1 MKKIRNLSRS
11 RPALFCFLLAGFT
24 TVCSLASA
32 KIFTFFPWTL
42 TTYFTSTVVGILWP
56 LALTLV
62 LGYGYIFR
70 TGSFGATLVPGL
82 PCLFLR
88 LYLMTAY
95 ISQFFTEETP
105 WVSLPV
111 MLTGVLY
118 LFGIGF
124 WEEMIFRGVIG
135 NTLAVKYATNT
146 KGMWL
151 TVILS
156 AAIFSAIHLQS
167 LLHGLPL
174 DAMAAQLVG
183 AFGLGMVLAAVY
195 LRGGNLWVLVL
206 LHTIV
211 DVPGLFQSTFII
223 SSGTGSVID
232 AISELDLSSILGLLP
247 VHIALTL
254 FLLRK
259 SKQPAIFARLEQLRS
274 EISC

>member
-1 MKKIRNLSRS
+1 MN
-11 RPALFCFLLAGFT
+11 AQCFFCFLLAGFT
-24 TVCSLASA
+24 TLCSLSSA
-32 KIFTFFPWTL
+32 WFFSLFLWTL
-42 TTYFTSTVVGILWP
+42 PTYFFSTVFGILWP

-70 TGSFGATLVPGL
+70 TGSFGATLIPGL
-82 PCLFLR
+82 PCLILR
-88 LYLMTAY
+88 LSLMIIY
-95 ISQFFTEETP
+95 IIPSFTEETP

-135 NTLAVKYATNT
+135 NTLALKYATNT

-151 TVILS
+151 TVVLS

-174 DAMAAQLVG
+174 TAMAAQLTG
-183 AFGLGMVLAAVY
+183 AFGLGLVFAAVY

-211 DVPGLFQSTFII
+211 DVPGSFQSTFII
-223 SSGTGSVID
+223 SNTASSVID
-232 AISELDLSSILGLLP
+232 SISELNFTSILGLLP
-247 VHIALTL
+247 IHIAFTM

-274 EISC
+274 EVQI

>member
-1 MKKIRNLSRS
+1 MKKIKNLAHSN
-11 RPALFCFLLAGFT
+11 PVVFCLLLAGFT

-32 KIFTFFPWTL
+32 KFFTFFPWTL

-70 TGSFGATLVPGL
+70 MGSFGATLVPGL
-82 PCLFLR
+82 PCLLLR
-88 LYLMTAY
+88 LSLMVIY
-95 ISQFFTEETP
+95 ITQFFTGETS

-146 KGMWL
+146 KGLWL

-156 AAIFSAIHLQS
+156 AAIFSAVHLQS

-174 DAMAAQLVG
+174 DAMAAQLTG
-183 AFGLGMVLAAVY
+183 AFGLGLVFAAVY

-211 DVPGLFQSTFII
+211 DVPGSFQSSFII
-223 SSGTGSVID
+223 SNGTGDVID
-232 AISELDLSSILGLLP
+232 NISKLDLNSILGLLP
-247 VHIALTL
+247 VHIALTI

-259 SKQPAIFARLEQLRS
+259 SKQPAIFARLEKLRS